1 MSDILEVELCFE
13 EYKEKT
19 QKSIANYHQELQSM
33 RVGRA
38 NPHILDK
45 VFVDYYGTLTP
56 INQMANITIS
66 EARVL
71 VINVWDINAIKDVEK
86 AIIAANIG
94 IFPVN
99 DGKVLRL
106 VFPELNEE
114 RRKALVKEVRALSEL
129 TKIAIRNV
137 RRDCIDQIRKLKK
150 DSIITED
157 DLMQNEK
164 EFDKLTSALMEDVD
178 NMTKAKEEEIME
190 I

>member
-1 MSDILEVELCFE
+1 MPNIIEVDLCFE
-13 EYKEKT
+13 EYKDKT
-19 QKSIANYHQELQSM
+19 KKSIANYRQELQSM

-38 NPHILDK
+38 NPHILDR
-45 VFVDYYGTLTP
+45 VMVDYYGTLTP
-56 INQMANITIS
+56 INQIANITIS

-71 VINVWDINAIKDVEK
+71 TINVWDINAIKDVEK

-114 RRKALVKEVRALSEL
+114 RRRSLVKEVRALSEV
-129 TKIAIRNV
+129 TKVAIRNV

-150 DSIITED
+150 DSLITED
-157 DLMQNEK
+157 DLAYNEK
-164 EFDKLTSALMEDVD
+164 EFDKLTSALMDDVD
-178 NMTKAKEEEIME
+178 NITKAKEEEIME